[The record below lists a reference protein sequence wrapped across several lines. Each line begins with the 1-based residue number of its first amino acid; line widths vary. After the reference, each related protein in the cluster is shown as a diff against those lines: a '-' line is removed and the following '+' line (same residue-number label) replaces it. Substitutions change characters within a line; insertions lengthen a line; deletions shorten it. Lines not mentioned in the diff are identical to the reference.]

1 MSLDL
6 IFSVR
11 VFQAREPAAL
21 RQRFSRF
28 EVLLWTL
35 ESYGTL
41 PVDSAY
47 LFVELAT
54 EFTSDFPRLRESATR
69 NFGTRLRCLR
79 SKRLASQREWREVMT
94 SLIGDDDQ
102 RGQRLVW
109 LMQNDDHPFID
120 IDSRVLLEGLRL
132 LRAPSDSAAAAT
144 PYRTLQPTHWPEALQ
159 LSGKF
164 GGATRTGSS
173 YVASQQTLTD
183 AVQVMTFAYLRY
195 QTIELDWRG
204 RNLTRLDSAVWGS
217 GIYGDRRGAVLHT
230 KERLQTMYVPLRELC
245 RKVCPLPCYSL
256 ATSPDGSTDARR
268 VCT

>member
-21 RQRFSRF
+21 RQRYSRF

-35 ESYGTL
+35 ESYGALDAITN
-41 PVDSAY
+41 AY
-47 LFVELAT
+47 LFVELAA
-54 EFTSDFPRLRESATR
+54 EFRSDFPRLHESATR
-69 NFGTRLRCLR
+69 NFGTRLRCLH

-102 RGQRLVW
+102 HGQRLIW

-120 IDSRVLLEGLRL
+120 VDSRVLLEGLRL
-132 LRAPSDSAAAAT
+132 LRAPTSAITSASATTSAAAAT
-144 PYRTLQPTHWPEALQ
+144 TLYRTLQPTHWPESLQ

-164 GGATRTGSS
+164 GGAMRAGAS
-173 YVASQQTLTD
+173 YVFSQQTLTD
-183 AVQVMTFAYLRY
+183 AVQIMTFSYFRY
-195 QTIELDWRG
+195 QTTELDWRG

-217 GIYGDRRGAVLHT
+217 GPPQWIEPPPYILT
-230 KERLQTMYVPLRELC
+230 C
-245 RKVCPLPCYSL
+245 
-256 ATSPDGSTDARR
+256 
-268 VCT
+268 